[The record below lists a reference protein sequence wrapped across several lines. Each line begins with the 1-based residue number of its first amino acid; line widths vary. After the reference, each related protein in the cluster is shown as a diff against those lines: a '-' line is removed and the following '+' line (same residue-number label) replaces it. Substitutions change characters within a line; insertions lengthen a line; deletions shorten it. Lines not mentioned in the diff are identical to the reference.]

1 MFERRPPP
9 AAKRSETALHAGQ
22 KLYSAFRRWVPL
34 EGPLTANAVEA
45 ISAETGLGVR
55 RIRELARRFRADPIA
70 ESLASLPKGPKP
82 GSRHASSEIRSA
94 IDALIEEL
102 LLRKP
107 PPSIRDTAK
116 RVRSLLIADNGDY
129 RFAASTVPSEHTI
142 ERRIGEI
149 SSPQLARSTMG
160 SKQRTAF
167 EPHPG
172 QYVSAGLLDVVQMDH
187 ARANVML
194 VDSTHREPLDRPW
207 VTLLI
212 DVWSRCVLGF
222 FVSFG
227 DPSIACCGRAVINAL
242 LPKDSL
248 LDGMDPRPDYPIH
261 GFFKKLHA
269 DFASAHRSEAFRSAC
284 HAYGIDPDVRVRG
297 PSHLGGHIERL
308 IGTMLGK
315 MLQLPGA
322 TGGDVTRRDG
332 YDPAETS
339 ALTLAEF
346 EHWLIREIC
355 RYHLSPHE
363 GLGKIAPI
371 QQWRDGLAGHG
382 GLVPPGLDLDQLS
395 RRFLP
400 WHRRTVT
407 ARGIQIDH
415 RHYWHPDLASRIGL
429 QITAHFDDR
438 TIQVVYPE
446 IDGMLVAAQVLGT
459 FPDVTKTEWD
469 AAAAAWRKR
478 GHDYHR
484 DNGQAA
490 IARLVQ
496 ANRAEVTQARI
507 RTRDQRRTRKR
518 LEQEGA
524 SHGAAVRSAEEPVE
538 MTWVPVAQLG
548 EVEWLEPARR

>member
-1 MFERRPPP
+1 MFERKPPR
-9 AAKRSETALHAGQ
+9 AAKRSEAALRAGQ
-22 KLYSAFRRWVPL
+22 KLYVVFRKWVPL
-34 EGPLTANAVEA
+34 EGPLTAKAVDA
-45 ISAETGLGVR
+45 IAAETGLGVR

-82 GSRHASSEIRSA
+82 GSRHASEEVRVA
-94 IDALIEEL
+94 IDVLIEEIL
-102 LLRKP
+102 LTKP
-107 PPSIRDTAK
+107 SPSVRDTAK
-116 RVRSLLIADNGDY
+116 RVHSLLIADNGDY
-129 RFAASTVPSEHTI
+129 RFPAASVPSEHTI
-142 ERRIGEI
+142 ERMIGEI

-172 QYVSAGLLDVVQMDH
+172 QYVSEGLLDVVQMDH

-227 DPSIACCGRAVINAL
+227 DPSIARCGRAVINAM
-242 LPKDSL
+242 LPKDPL
-248 LDGMDPRPDYPIH
+248 LAGMDPRPDYPIH

-269 DFASAHRSEAFRSAC
+269 DFASAHRAESFRAAC

-315 MLQLPGA
+315 MLHLPGA
-322 TGGDVTRRDG
+322 TGGDVTKRDG

-371 QQWRDGLAGHG
+371 QMWQDGLVRHG
-382 GLVPPGLDLDQLS
+382 GLIPPGLDLEQMS
-395 RRFLP
+395 WRFLP
-400 WHRRTVT
+400 WQQRTVT
-407 ARGIQIDH
+407 ARGIQLDH
-415 RHYWHPDLASRIGL
+415 RHYWHPKLASRIGL
-429 QITAHFDDR
+429 QIMVHIDDR
-438 TIQVVYPE
+438 TIQSVYPE
-446 IDGMLVAAQVLGT
+446 IDGTLVAAPVVGS
-459 FPDVTKTEWD
+459 FPDVTKIEWD
-469 AAAAAWRKR
+469 AAAAALRKR
-478 GHDYHR
+478 GHDYQR
-484 DNGQAA
+484 DSGQAA

-496 ANRAEVTQARI
+496 ANREEVAQARI
-507 RTRDQRRTRKR
+507 RTREQRRSRKR
-518 LEQEGA
+518 LEQEGV
-524 SHGAAVRSAEEPVE
+524 SHGAALQGAGEPGE
-538 MTWVPVAQLG
+538 AKWVPVAELG
-548 EVEWLEPARR
+548 EVDWLKPVSR